1 MQGTGAARG
10 QPTNPATDRTTPSTA
25 PGWLLP
31 AARRCRRR
39 VCPHLQCAV
48 PAPRPLHC
56 MDTGQDMQ
64 ATCTR
69 RRQPTASPPRA
80 ASRPQPHQGGW
91 CRLTLQALCV
101 SPLSV
106 HCCALPATPPPHGAQ
121 AGHAGY
127 LFQEETAHRQPATD
141 RNTPSTAPG
150 WLVPVGGCLTMHA
163 PCVSTLPVHCCTR
176 PTNPPL
182 HGHRAE
188 YASYPH
194 RDEAAHFQHATDRNT
209 PSTAPGWPPCRRHV
223 CPHFLRAVMSCPRPH
238 RAMDTGQDI

>member
-1 MQGTGAARG
+1 VGGWANGRVISGGFALFPLLRCSNKLLRCGRDILPTVTKFRCLRRGHIWPVWYQGTVPGY
-10 QPTNPATDRTTPSTA
+10 NLPSS
-25 PGWLLP
+25 
-31 AARRCRRR
+31 
-39 VCPHLQCAV
+39 
-48 PAPRPLHC
+48 
-56 MDTGQDMQ
+56 M
-64 ATCTR
+64 
-69 RRQPTASPPRA
+69 
-80 ASRPQPHQGGW
+80 
-91 CRLTLQALCV
+91 
-101 SPLSV
+101 
-106 HCCALPATPPPHGAQ
+106 HCCALPATPPRHGHQ

-188 YASYPH
+188 YAGYPH
-194 RDEAAHFQHATDRNT
+194 RDEAAHFQHAADRNT

-223 CPHFLRAVMSCPRPH
+223 CPHFLRAVMSCLRPH
-238 RAMDTGQDI
+238 RAMDTGQDIQATRARRRQPTFSQSQATRRLS